1 MRKDVSR
8 EIENERNPQQNEPNN
23 ADVGIEGEYISLPHI
38 IPPKESDINGNE
50 LLKIKET
57 FISAYAESVVTPFD
71 KKFNLRTPS

>member
-38 IPPKESDINGNE
+38 VPPKEND
-50 LLKIKET
+50 
-57 FISAYAESVVTPFD
+57 V
-71 KKFNLRTPS
+71 